1 MPSQTATLMGLGIM
15 GSGMARR
22 LLAGGFSLTV
32 YNRDR
37 RKSEELASAGA
48 QVASSPREA
57 AMRSQLI
64 VSMLSD
70 DAASRA
76 LWLGEEGALAGLS
89 RGATLIECS
98 TLSVDWVRELAA
110 AATARGCE
118 LLDAPVTG
126 SQSHA
131 AAGELSFLVGGTASA
146 LEKARPAL
154 SVMGRSIAHLGP
166 NGSGALMK
174 LINNFLCGV
183 QAASLAEALRLIERG
198 GLNVEQAV
206 DVLTNGA
213 PGSPIFKT
221 ISGRARAQDFSPKFR
236 LRLMVK
242 DLAYAVQEGER
253 HGTDLSTAKN
263 ALDVFKRAAAAGAG
277 EQDFSAILK
286 P

>member
-15 GSGMARR
+15 GMGMARR
-22 LLAGGFSLTV
+22 LLGGGFALTV

-37 RKSEELASAGA
+37 RKAEELASAGA
-48 QVASSPREA
+48 QVALSPREA
-57 AMRSQLI
+57 AARSQVI
-64 VSMLSD
+64 VCMVAD

-76 LWLGEEGALAGLS
+76 LWLGEEGALAGAP

-110 AATARGCE
+110 AAAARGCE

-131 AAGELSFLVGGTASA
+131 AAGELNFLVGGSASA
-146 LEKARPAL
+146 LEKGRPAL
-154 SVMGRSIAHLGP
+154 SVMGRSITHLGP
-166 NGSGALMK
+166 NGSGAMMK

-206 DVLTNGA
+206 DVLNNGA
-213 PGSPIFKT
+213 PGSPVFKT
-221 ISGRARAQDFSPKFR
+221 ISSRARARDFTPKFR

-253 HGTDLSTAKN
+253 HGTALSTAKN
-263 ALDVFKRAAAAGAG
+263 ALDMFQRAAAAGSG
-277 EQDFSAILK
+277 DEDFSAILK
-286 P
+286 S

>member
-1 MPSQTATLMGLGIM
+1 MSSQTATLMGLGIM
-15 GSGMARR
+15 GAGMARR
-22 LLAGGFSLTV
+22 LLGGGFALTV

-37 RKSEELASAGA
+37 RKADELASAGA

-57 AMRSQLI
+57 AMRSQVI
-64 VSMLSD
+64 VCMVAD

-76 LWLGEEGALAGLS
+76 LWLGEEGALAGVP

-110 AATARGCE
+110 AAAARGCE

-131 AAGELSFLVGGTASA
+131 AAGELNFLVGGPASA

-206 DVLTNGA
+206 DVLTSGA

-221 ISGRARAQDFSPKFR
+221 ISGRARERDFTPKFR

-253 HGTDLSTAKN
+253 HGTALSTAKN
-263 ALDVFKRAAAAGAG
+263 ALDVFQRAAAAGAG

-286 P
+286 T